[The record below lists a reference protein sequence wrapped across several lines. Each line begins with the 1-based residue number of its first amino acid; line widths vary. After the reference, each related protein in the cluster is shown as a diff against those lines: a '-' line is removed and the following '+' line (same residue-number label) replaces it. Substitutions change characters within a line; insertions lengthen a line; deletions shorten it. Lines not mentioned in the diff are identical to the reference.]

1 MNNNFISILS
11 DTTMKYLMKEE
22 RTRNIYLEL
31 FSHIIGIDLSNYK
44 IIDNELNSG
53 NKRKDYRLDLLLE
66 EGDIIVN
73 VEINKSMENYTTV
86 KNLTYA
92 FRLAGSRLEQGEK
105 YTTKEVIQISLNND
119 KFEHDDTVLEYELM
133 NRKYNLVKNGIK
145 IYDVYLVNY
154 KDICYTGANEDE
166 MLLSMLTAQTDEE
179 LKKITGNSKK
189 GLAIMDEIEKLKLND
204 EFNAWYN
211 AEKVEEKCR
220 NSAYSE
226 GYSEGYTKGADN
238 GIIVGKTETKLEI
251 AESLLNTDMSI
262 NEISKHTGLT
272 ISELEEISNNKN
284 FIND

>member
-189 GLAIMDEIEKLKLND
+189 GLVIMDEIEKLKLND

-220 NSAYSE
+220 NSTYSE
-226 GYSEGYTKGADN
+226 GVDN
-238 GIIVGKTETKLEI
+238 GVIIGKTETKLEI
-251 AESLLNTDMSI
+251 AKLMLSNNESLDK
-262 NEISKHTGLT
+262 ISTYTGLS

-284 FIND
+284 

>member
-1 MNNNFISILS
+1 
-11 DTTMKYLMKEE
+11 
-22 RTRNIYLEL
+22 
-31 FSHIIGIDLSNYK
+31 
-44 IIDNELNSG
+44 
-53 NKRKDYRLDLLLE
+53 
-66 EGDIIVN
+66 
-73 VEINKSMENYTTV
+73 MENHTTV

-189 GLAIMDEIEKLKLND
+189 GLVIMDEIEKLKLND

-226 GYSEGYTKGADN
+226 GYSEGVDN
-238 GIIVGKTETKLEI
+238 GTTETKLEI
-251 AESLLNTDMSI
+251 AKSLLNTDMSI
-262 NEISKHTGLT
+262 NEISKHTGLS
-272 ISELEEISNNKN
+272 ISELEKISNNKK

>member
-1 MNNNFISILS
+1 
-11 DTTMKYLMKEE
+11 
-22 RTRNIYLEL
+22 
-31 FSHIIGIDLSNYK
+31 
-44 IIDNELNSG
+44 
-53 NKRKDYRLDLLLE
+53 
-66 EGDIIVN
+66 
-73 VEINKSMENYTTV
+73 MENYTAV
-86 KNLTYA
+86 KSLTYA

-105 YTTKEVIQISLNND
+105 YND
-119 KFEHDDTVLEYELM
+119 KFEHNDTVLEYELM

-189 GLAIMDEIEKLKLND
+189 GLVIMDEIEKLKLND

-226 GYSEGYTKGADN
+226 GYSEGVDN

-251 AESLLNTDMSI
+251 AKSLLNTDMSI